1 MVERWLS
8 FVERLLQLIAAFR
21 LGEQQGQ
28 KKAEDA
34 TKRAI
39 ELEVELEKERHR
51 KALEEA
57 NRVLNDRDIVRRAIK
72 RGRRLLGM
80 PD

>member
-1 MVERWLS
+1 MIERWLS

-21 LGEQQGQ
+21 LGEQQGH

-34 TKRAI
+34 QKRAI

-57 NRVLNDRDIVRRAIK
+57 NSVLNDRDIVRRAIK